1 MWPADSRTTIRAP
14 AMTGSLP
21 GNCSSD
27 FTIPHRQTGLTGY
40 TDRSDQPEHRR
51 CNCAV
56 ARIRVLA
63 LDWRQ
68 HILATPLGKKDLG
81 CKTDLIYSIYY
92 HGEAV
97 ESW

>member
-1 MWPADSRTTIRAP
+1 MFVGLAAI
-14 AMTGSLP
+14 L
-21 GNCSSD
+21 
-27 FTIPHRQTGLTGY
+27 HRRTGLTGY
-40 TDRSDQPEHRR
+40 PDRSEHRR

-56 ARIRVLA
+56 AHRTIKRIRVLA